1 MSDIQ
6 KIKTMIG
13 EAAIYVP
20 FNCEAIRID
29 CCEEDVFHGTGE
41 ERGEQYQI
49 GYDEVDLDTALIYK
63 LVLMNDKE
71 AS

>member
-1 MSDIQ
+1 MTDIQ

-20 FNCEAIRID
+20 FNSEGIRIV

-41 ERGEQYQI
+41 ESGADYLS

-63 LVLMNDKE
+63 LVLVNG
-71 AS
+71 